1 QRFHLHLPGLLK
13 VLAEHLYSSRK
24 VAVREL
30 LQNAHDSSVRR
41 RIEEGDPHYRPRI
54 ELCVDPRART
64 LTIRDNGWG
73 LSEEEIGTYLATIG
87 RGYTRELRERLTL
100 CSPEEAAELIGQFG
114 LGFLSA
120 FLLAAEVTV
129 VTRSFKDGP
138 ALRWHSTGDEF
149 YDLRPIEDAATG
161 TSVSLRVKPAA
172 SFILREEELLGT
184 VRTYADFLP
193 TPIHLA
199 GDPVPVNLMTPP
211 WEADDVE
218 AAARDYLDRVSPEA
232 PPLYV
237 LPLHDGEVRLGHDSL
252 TIPLRGFLY
261 VPPGSVASVR

>member
-1 QRFHLHLPGLLK
+1 
-13 VLAEHLYSSRK
+13 
-24 VAVREL
+24 
-30 LQNAHDSSVRR
+30 
-41 RIEEGDPHYRPRI
+41 
-54 ELCVDPRART
+54 
-64 LTIRDNGWG
+64 LTIRDNGCG

-149 YDLRPIEDAATG
+149 YDLRPIEDAETG
-161 TSVSLRVKPAA
+161 MSVSLRVKPAA

-218 AAARDYLDRVSPEA
+218 AAARDYLDRVSPGA

-237 LPLHDGEVRLGHDSL
+237 LPLHDGEVRLRHDSI

-261 VPPGSVASVR
+261 VPPGSVASVREYGDLTVYIRRMFICDHERDLLPPWARFVRGVLDCPALQPTASREGIHQDETF